1 MTFKDRR
8 ARWLQA
14 CAETEAAW
22 FSVTQ
27 PRRLRQLPRYRQ
39 SVRRSRKRVGWLGA
53 VKCAAGA
60 AFSPAGGAVILRTLA
75 HVRVGDAAIQA
86 DTAVL
91 RALRK
96 DPLCGRRRAADASSV
111 NPRNPL

>member
-1 MTFKDRR
+1 MTSSLFSAGVQTER
-8 ARWLQA
+8 AQITKARGFVGGR
-14 CAETEAAW
+14 EVR
-22 FSVTQ
+22 SGSGVQ
-27 PRRLRQLPRYRQ
+27 PRR
-39 SVRRSRKRVGWLGA
+39 
-53 VKCAAGA
+53 
-60 AFSPAGGAVILRTLA
+60 GAVILRTLA

-96 DPLCGRRRAADASSV
+96 DTLCGRRHAADARSA

>member
-1 MTFKDRR
+1 MGWREIDSPSR
-8 ARWLQA
+8 
-14 CAETEAAW
+14 
-22 FSVTQ
+22 FS
-27 PRRLRQLPRYRQ
+27 YRQ
-39 SVRRSRKRVGWLGA
+39 SVRRSRKRVGSLGA

-96 DPLCGRRRAADASSV
+96 DTLCGRRRVADARSV
-111 NPRNPL
+111 TPETRFSPRLEPAA